1 MRHRRFVIGL
11 LSLIFAISS
20 ISVPLSGNAENIIT
34 NDPVVVEEVLDSD
47 IWYTNCGDHIEITGF
62 HSSKF
67 ELDIPAEIDGLP
79 VTRIAP
85 GACKDN
91 TVLYEVFLP
100 VTIEEIGDEAFSGCT
115 ALHQFHFSPILQTIG
130 NRAFYGCPGL
140 KVVII
145 PDTVT
150 EIGKEAF
157 AACSLQNVI
166 LPNGLHTI
174 PQGLFAQNNSLDTIS
189 IPAGVERIEKQAF
202 SGCDALQYI
211 CYKGSADA
219 WAVLSVGSGNE
230 VLSDATVL
238 CDYNKQKVERSD
250 TYDPVADTWSFLNK
264 DVGYYVLSDER
275 LAEMKIGM
283 SNTEAAQIDAIWNQ
297 LQGLEYQGTCAG
309 MAVTSMLAAA
319 GILDPAEYDADAT
332 CLHDVE
338 LTDEVREL
346 LTYYLVL
353 QTSDSFY
360 EGDIYSDYKLYYYLE
375 QGIPVYFSFSSIIKE
390 EDGTTSPFGH
400 AVVAYGVEEGHY
412 EFNGTVFTK
421 KILTYDSNVNEENG
435 RDGCIYWDAENADW
449 PEMMVYIPYLAERGA
464 IKIAPDP
471 MVYSLDALNLHG
483 MNRGVGY
490 AEPEQKCAIL
500 RSPALP
506 SCYTIQSYTPD
517 DAENK
522 TVADCQAGMTGMYQA
537 LSFPDA
543 ESCYVIELNDMQ
555 ELDISM
561 SYEHWWYSVN
571 GSQMDSA
578 AFEPDGTVSVTGKDT
593 AYTLT
598 MVADEGFHPT
608 SYYEISVSGENTEQ
622 LGISQT
628 DNGYLIHGDHLQN
641 VQVDAMNDSTQISL
655 AFSTEASSVL
665 VYETAEGTI
674 AINADLD
681 GDGTFETVLAVGAEY
696 SIGDVNGD
704 GHVNASD
711 ASSILIY
718 SAEYGASGFSEHLD
732 DAQKNRA
739 DVDGDG
745 HINAVDACYV
755 LQYSASVGTGTN
767 LTMNEFMLQ
776 KSV

>member
-1 MRHRRFVIGL
+1 MKCKKVLAAVMAL
-11 LSLIFAISS
+11 L
-20 ISVPLSGNAENIIT
+20 T
-34 NDPVVVEEVLDSD
+34 M
-47 IWYTNCGDHIEITGF
+47 YTNMPGMYTSPMTSVTLTAYAEEIDESLEYRVVDDHIEITGF

-85 GACKDN
+85 GACKGN

-115 ALHQFHFSPILQTIG
+115 ALQQFHFSPVLQSIG
-130 NRAFYGCPGL
+130 KRAFYGCSKL
-140 KVVII
+140 KVMII

-157 AACSLQNVI
+157 AACDLQNVI

-174 PQGLFAQNNSLDTIS
+174 PQGLFAQNGSLDTIS

-202 SGCDALQYI
+202 GGCDALQYI

-230 VLSDATVL
+230 ALSDATVL
-238 CDYNKQKVERSD
+238 CDYNKQKVERSY

-264 DVGYYVLSDER
+264 DVGYSVLSDER

-297 LQGLEYQGTCAG
+297 LKMLGYQGSCVG

-319 GILDPAEYDADAT
+319 GILDPAEYDADAS

-353 QTSDSFY
+353 QSADSFY

-375 QGIPVYFSFSSIIKE
+375 QGIPVYFSFSSTIKE
-390 EDGTTSPFGH
+390 EDGSTSPFGH
-400 AVVAYGVEEGHY
+400 GVVAYGVEDGHY

-421 KILTYDSNVNEENG
+421 KILTYDSNVNKENG
-435 RDGCIYWDAENADW
+435 RDGCIYWGAENADW
-449 PEMMVYIPYLAERGA
+449 PEILVYIPYLAERGA
-464 IKIAPDP
+464 VKILPDP
-471 MVYSLDALNLHG
+471 MAYSLDALNLHG
-483 MNRGVGY
+483 MNRGEAY
-490 AEPEQKCAIL
+490 AEPEQKHAIL

-506 SCYTIQSYTPD
+506 SGYTVQSYTPD
-517 DAENK
+517 DTENK
-522 TVADCQAGMTGMYQA
+522 TVADYQAGMAGMYQA

-543 ESCYVIELNDMQ
+543 ESCYVMELNDAQ
-555 ELDISM
+555 ALDCSM

-578 AFEPDGTVSVTGKDT
+578 AFEPDGTISVTGKDT

-641 VQVDAMNDSTQISL
+641 VQVDALNDSTQVSL
-655 AFSTEASSVL
+655 VFSTEASSVL
-665 VYETAEGTI
+665 VYETAKGTI

-681 GDGTFETVLAVGAEY
+681 GDGTFETVLAVGTEY

-704 GHVNASD
+704 GRVNAID
-711 ASSILIY
+711 ASFILIY

-732 DAQKNRA
+732 NAQKSRA
-739 DVDGDG
+739 DVDGNG
-745 HINAVDACYV
+745 RINAVDASYV
-755 LQYSASVGTGTN
+755 LRYSALFGSGTDI
-767 LTMNEFMLQ
+767 TMNEFMR
-776 KSV
+776 KMSI

>member
-1 MRHRRFVIGL
+1 MAILTLCIHTPGL
-11 LSLIFAISS
+11 YTSPMP
-20 ISVPLSGNAENIIT
+20 SVTLTAYAE
-34 NDPVVVEEVLDSD
+34 DSAEGLDYRAVD
-47 IWYTNCGDHIEITGF
+47 DHIEITGNKNGL
-62 HSSKF
+62 SIL
-67 ELDIPAEIDGLP
+67 EIPAEIDGLP
-79 VTRIAP
+79 VTKIAP
-85 GACKDN
+85 GAFKN
-91 TVLYEVFLP
+91 TLILEVFLP

-115 ALHQFHFSPILQTIG
+115 ALQQFHFSPVLQSIG
-130 NRAFYGCPGL
+130 KRAFYGCSKL
-140 KVVII
+140 KVIII

-150 EIGKEAF
+150 EIGEEAF
-157 AACSLQNVI
+157 AACDLQNVI

-174 PQGLFAQNNSLDTIS
+174 RQGLFAQNGSLDTIS

-230 VLSDATVL
+230 ALSNAAVL

-297 LQGLEYQGTCAG
+297 LKGLEYQGSCAG

-319 GILDPAEYDADAT
+319 GILDPADYDADAA

-375 QGIPVYFSFSSIIKE
+375 RGIPVYFSFSSVIKN

-400 AVVAYGVEEGHY
+400 AVVAYGVEDGHY

-421 KILTYDSNVNEENG
+421 KILTYDSNVNEEND
-435 RDGCIYWDAENADW
+435 RDGSIYWGAENADW
-449 PEMMVYIPYLAERGA
+449 PEMMAYIPYLAERGA
-464 IKIAPDP
+464 VKIAPDP
-471 MVYSLDALNLHG
+471 MVCSLDALNLHG
-483 MNRGVGY
+483 MNRGAAY
-490 AEPEQKCAIL
+490 AEPEQKHAIL

-506 SCYTIQSYTPD
+506 SEYTVQSYAPD
-517 DAENK
+517 HAENK
-522 TVADCQAGMTGMYQA
+522 TIADCQAGMAGIYQA
-537 LSFPDA
+537 LAFPDA
-543 ESCYVIELNDMQ
+543 ESSYVMELHDAQ
-555 ELDISM
+555 ELDCSM

-571 GSQMDSA
+571 GPQMDSA
-578 AFEPDGTVSVTGKDT
+578 AFEPDGAVSVTGTDT
-593 AYTLT
+593 AYTVT

-608 SYYEISVSGENTEQ
+608 SYYEISVSGENAQQ

-628 DNGYLIHGDHLQN
+628 DSGYVIRGDHLQN
-641 VQVDAMNDSTQISL
+641 VHVETVNDSAQIDL
-655 AFSTEASSVL
+655 AFSTEAGSVL
-665 VYETAEGTI
+665 VYETAGNAI
-674 AINADLD
+674 AVNADLD
-681 GDGTFETVLAVGAEY
+681 GDGTFETALSVDIAYAL
-696 SIGDVNGD
+696 GDVNGN
-704 GHVNASD
+704 GHVDAGD
-711 ASSILIY
+711 ASSILVY
-718 SAEYGASGFSEHLD
+718 AAGCGVRGSSDYLD
-732 DAQKNRA
+732 DAQKTAA
-739 DVDGDG
+739 DADGDG
-745 HINAVDACYV
+745 SINADDASYV
-755 LQYSASVGTGTN
+755 LQYAAAVGLGETIS
-767 LTMNEFMLQ
+767 MQEFMQSRML
-776 KSV
+776 S